1 MTTRTPFSVAII
13 AGSGTLPLH
22 VATSARASGAE
33 VFVAALA
40 GSARCEDFT
49 GFACEAFGLGQ
60 LGGLFKALHRRG
72 ITHAAFIGGVM
83 RPGFKDIKPD
93 FGLLKHLGA
102 MPTAFKKGDD
112 GLLTAIIGVIEAEGI
127 TVISALEIAPDLA
140 LNSPGVITKARPTHD
155 AEHEITL
162 GLKLIAT
169 LSEFDVGQCVVV
181 SDGRPVAIEGAEGT
195 DAMLVRVRDMRT
207 NGRLRRETGG
217 GVLVKTPKRGQNMRV
232 DIPTIGPATV
242 RHAAEAGLQGIAV
255 AVGTVLL
262 AERAE
267 TVKLADELGLF
278 IEARA

>member
-1 MTTRTPFSVAII
+1 VTGSTPRAVAII

-22 VATSARASGAE
+22 VAGNARGAGSK
-33 VFVAALA
+33 VFIAALA
-40 GSARCEDFT
+40 GSARVEDFA
-49 GFACEAFGLGQ
+49 GFDCESFGLGQ
-60 LGGLFKALHRRG
+60 FGGLFKALHARK
-72 ITHAAFIGGVM
+72 ITHAAFIGGVV
-83 RPGFKDIKPD
+83 RPGLMDIKPD

-102 MPTAFKKGDD
+102 MPKAFKKGDD
-112 GLLTAIIGVIEAEGI
+112 GLLSAIIGVIEAEGI
-127 TVISALEIAPDLA
+127 KVISALEIAPDLA
-140 LNSPGVITKARPTHD
+140 LNSPGVITKAKPSHD
-155 AEHEITL
+155 ADHEIAL
-162 GLKLIAT
+162 GLRLIQT

-195 DAMLVRVRDMRT
+195 DAMLLRVRDMRA

-242 RHAAEAGLQGIAV
+242 RNAAEAGLQGIAIS
-255 AVGTVLL
+255 VGTVLL

-267 TVKLADELGLF
+267 TVALADELGLF